1 MAASTSRPRPEESA
15 GVPTSLP
22 SSTAPRA
29 QATVPLRVGI
39 AGAGLLGRLV
49 AWALARQGH
58 QVSVFDPAPQALPAH
73 DGHGAAG
80 FTAAGMLSPL
90 AELDTA
96 EPEVAHRGWQGI
108 VHWQAIVAELGTRL
122 TQPPHFARGGSLMV
136 AHGPD
141 LGAARRVLQRL
152 EQVDAAF
159 ASAHR
164 PQSLTPQGL
173 QQLEPDLHGSGG
185 PLHAWWL
192 PGEAHIDTV
201 ATLQALHDDAKG
213 VRWHWAQPVRDVAP
227 GQIWLGSPAQAKAQ
241 TQPLSFDLV
250 CDLRGTG
257 ARPAVPVRGV
267 RGEVVWL
274 HAPGLKLQRPV
285 RLLHPRHRVYIVPR
299 PGERVLV
306 GASELESE
314 DRSPMSLRSAV
325 ELMAA
330 AHSILPALAEARI
343 LKLDTNLRPALPDHR
358 PLVHHE
364 PGLLR
369 INGLYRHGWLLAPA
383 LVDDALSQLGL
394 GGLPREDLAPS
405 GPSAT
410 SHSMP
415 NSSSSSPSIIPTPRP
430 DTGITQAA

>member
-1 MAASTSRPRPEESA
+1 MASLASPTSPRP
-15 GVPTSLP
+15 
-22 SSTAPRA
+22 
-29 QATVPLRVGI
+29 QAAAPLRVGI
-39 AGAGLLGRLV
+39 AGAGLLGRLM

-90 AELDTA
+90 AELETA
-96 EPEVAHRGWQGI
+96 EPAIAHRGWQSI
-108 VHWQAIVAELGTRL
+108 AHWQAIADELGSRL
-122 TQPPHFARGGSLMV
+122 PRRPHVSQAGSLMV
-136 AHGPD
+136 AHGSD

-152 EQVDAAF
+152 EQADAVH

-164 PQSLTPQGL
+164 PQPLTTSGL
-173 QQLEPDLHGSGG
+173 QQLEPDLHGSSG

-201 ATLQALHDDAKG
+201 ATLQALHDDAEG
-213 VRWHWAQPVRDVAP
+213 VRWHWAQPVLDVAP
-227 GQIWLGSPAQAKAQ
+227 GQLWLGHPGQ
-241 TQPLSFDLV
+241 TQASCFDLV

-274 HAPGLKLQRPV
+274 HAPGLHLQRPI

-330 AHSILPALAEARI
+330 AHSIVPALAEARI
-343 LKLDTNLRPALPDHR
+343 LRLDTNLRPALPDHR
-358 PLVHHE
+358 PEVHHE
-364 PGLLR
+364 KGLLR

-383 LVDDALSQLGL
+383 LIDDALQQIGL
-394 GGLPREDLAPS
+394 GALPREPS
-405 GPSAT
+405 K
-410 SHSMP
+410 
-415 NSSSSSPSIIPTPRP
+415 SPSTNLELDLNLDLDLDR
-430 DTGITQAA
+430 AA

>member
-1 MAASTSRPRPEESA
+1 MANTLSSRSASPPR
-15 GVPTSLP
+15 
-22 SSTAPRA
+22 
-29 QATVPLRVGI
+29 RVGI
-39 AGAGLLGRLV
+39 AGAGLLGRLM

-58 QVSVFDPAPQALPAH
+58 HVSVFDPAPQAMPAH

-96 EPEVAHRGWQGI
+96 EPDVAHRGWQGI
-108 VHWQAIVAELGTRL
+108 AHWSAITADLGARLFQA
-122 TQPPHFARGGSLMV
+122 PHFAREGSLLV
-136 AHGPD
+136 AHGSD

-152 EQVDAAF
+152 DAALTQGGSHNPVH
-159 ASAHR
+159 ALG
-164 PQSLTPQGL
+164 PDSLR
-173 QQLEPDLHGSGG
+173 QLEPSLHGSAG

-201 ATLQALHDDAKG
+201 ATMQALHDDAAG
-213 VRWHWAQPVRDVAP
+213 VSWHWAQPVQDVAP
-227 GQIWLGSPAQAKAQ
+227 GQLWLGNPGQ
-241 TQPLSFDLV
+241 TQPQCFDLV

-257 ARPAVPVRGV
+257 ARPATPVRGV

-274 HAPGLKLQRPV
+274 HAPGVQLKRPV

-330 AHSILPALAEARI
+330 AHSVLPELAEARI
-343 LKLDTNLRPALPDHR
+343 LRLDTNLRPALPDHR
-358 PLVHHE
+358 PECHVE

-383 LVDDALSQLGL
+383 LVDDALQALGL
-394 GGLPREDLAPS
+394 GRLPIHTPDAPRQ
-405 GPSAT
+405 PA
-410 SHSMP
+410 
-415 NSSSSSPSIIPTPRP
+415 
-430 DTGITQAA
+430 

>member
-1 MAASTSRPRPEESA
+1 MAS
-15 GVPTSLP
+15 PTLK
-22 SSTAPRA
+22 
-29 QATVPLRVGI
+29 VGI

-96 EPEVAHRGWQGI
+96 EPEIAHRGWQGI
-108 VHWQAIVAELGTRL
+108 GHWQAIVAELGARL
-122 TQPPHFARGGSLMV
+122 TRTPHFAQGGSLMV

-152 EQVDAAF
+152 EQVDATF

-164 PQSLTPQGL
+164 PQALTAAGL

-201 ATLQALHDDAKG
+201 ATLQALHDDTDS
-213 VRWHWAQPVRDVAP
+213 VRWHWAQPVQDVAP
-227 GQIWLGSPAQAKAQ
+227 GQLWLGNPSQ
-241 TQPLSFDLV
+241 THPLSFDLV

-274 HAPGLKLQRPV
+274 HAPGLRLQRPV

-343 LKLDTNLRPALPDHR
+343 LRLDTNLRPALPDHR
-358 PLVHHE
+358 PQVHHE

-383 LVDDALSQLGL
+383 LVDDALRALGL
-394 GGLPREDLAPS
+394 GALPGAATLHT
-405 GPSAT
+405 GIPSAL
-410 SHSMP
+410 
-415 NSSSSSPSIIPTPRP
+415 P
-430 DTGITQAA
+430 DIDLTQVA

>member
-1 MAASTSRPRPEESA
+1 MAS
-15 GVPTSLP
+15 PT
-22 SSTAPRA
+22 
-29 QATVPLRVGI
+29 LRVGI

-58 QVSVFDPAPQALPAH
+58 HVSVFDPAPQALPAH

-108 VHWQAIVAELGTRL
+108 GHWQAIVAELGARL
-122 TQPPHFARGGSLMV
+122 TRPPHFAQGGSLMV
-136 AHGPD
+136 VHGPD

-164 PQSLTPQGL
+164 PQALTAAGL

-201 ATLQALHDDAKG
+201 ATLQALHDDADS
-213 VRWHWAQPVRDVAP
+213 VRWHWAQPVQDVAP
-227 GQIWLGSPAQAKAQ
+227 GQLWLGNPGQ

-257 ARPAVPVRGV
+257 ARPPPPGRGGRGAGGAACAAKWCGCTPPACACNARCACCTRATASTSCRGPASACWWVP
-267 RGEVVWL
+267 
-274 HAPGLKLQRPV
+274 ASSKAKTA
-285 RLLHPRHRVYIVPR
+285 HRCR
-299 PGERVLV
+299 C
-306 GASELESE
+306 AA
-314 DRSPMSLRSAV
+314 RSS
-325 ELMAA
+325 
-330 AHSILPALAEARI
+330 
-343 LKLDTNLRPALPDHR
+343 
-358 PLVHHE
+358 
-364 PGLLR
+364 
-369 INGLYRHGWLLAPA
+369 
-383 LVDDALSQLGL
+383 
-394 GGLPREDLAPS
+394 
-405 GPSAT
+405 
-410 SHSMP
+410 
-415 NSSSSSPSIIPTPRP
+415 
-430 DTGITQAA
+430 

>member
-1 MAASTSRPRPEESA
+1 MAALASSSSSRTPA
-15 GVPTSLP
+15 
-22 SSTAPRA
+22 AA
-29 QATVPLRVGI
+29 PLRVGI

-58 QVSVFDPAPQALPAH
+58 HVSVFDPAPQALPAH

-96 EPEVAHRGWQGI
+96 EPEVAHRGWQSI
-108 VHWQAIVAELGTRL
+108 AHWQAITNELGSRL
-122 TQPPHFARGGSLMV
+122 TRAPAFAQRGSLMV

-152 EQVDAAF
+152 EQVDAVH

-164 PQSLTPQGL
+164 PQSLTTSGL

-201 ATLQALHDDAKG
+201 ATLQALHDDTHD
-213 VRWHWAQPVRDVAP
+213 VRWHWAQPVQEVAP
-227 GQIWLGSPAQAKAQ
+227 GQLWLGNPDQ

-274 HAPGLKLQRPV
+274 HAPGLRLQRPV

-299 PGERVLV
+299 PGDRVLV

-343 LKLDTNLRPALPDHR
+343 LRLDANLRPALPDHR
-358 PLVHHE
+358 PQMHHE

-383 LVDDALSQLGL
+383 LVDDALQALGL
-394 GGLPREDLAPS
+394 GSLPLDDRRAQHPPGAHAIPDIDL
-405 GPSAT
+405 
-410 SHSMP
+410 
-415 NSSSSSPSIIPTPRP
+415 
-430 DTGITQAA
+430 TQVA